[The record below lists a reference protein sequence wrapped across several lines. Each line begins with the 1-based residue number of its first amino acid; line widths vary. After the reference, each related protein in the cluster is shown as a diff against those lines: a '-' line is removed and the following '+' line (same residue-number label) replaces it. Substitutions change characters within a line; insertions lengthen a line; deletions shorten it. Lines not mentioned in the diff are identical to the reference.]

1 MQLNITERS
10 KGKLKYFTWIMSKI
24 EDYLKSLNDAI
35 LYILILTITKGHVCL
50 NNKYTNTDSDLT
62 SSATLSRFNIV

>member
-50 NNKYTNTDSDLT
+50 DTNTDSDLT